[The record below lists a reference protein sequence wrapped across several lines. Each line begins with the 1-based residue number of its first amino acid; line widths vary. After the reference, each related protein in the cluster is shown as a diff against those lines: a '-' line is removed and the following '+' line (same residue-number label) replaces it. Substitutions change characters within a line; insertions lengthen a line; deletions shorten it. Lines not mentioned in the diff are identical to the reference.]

1 MPGAAEQSNHYKFHH
16 TTAADVLRCRAL
28 RTHLEKMLSLDAL
41 VKLAIMV
48 TSFQHGRLLFSTMDR
63 VILFHAHKTPLV
75 QTSRLD
81 VIVILVSF

>member
-1 MPGAAEQSNHYKFHH
+1 MPGAVEQSNQYKFHH
-16 TTAADVLRCRAL
+16 TTAADALRCRAL
-28 RTHLEKMLSLDAL
+28 PTHLEKILSLDAL

-48 TSFQHGRLLFSTMDR
+48 TSCQHGRLLYSIMDR
-63 VILFHAHKTPLV
+63 VILFHAHKTLLV